1 MFFFYFFTNMISLI
15 VSSSQFGFFK
25 RKYQQLQREA
35 DDDGPSRP
43 HVDEVL

>member
-1 MFFFYFFTNMISLI
+1 MTFPRSCLP
-15 VSSSQFGFFK
+15 SQFGFFK

-35 DDDGPSRP
+35 DDDGPSQP